1 MMTIFNSSR
10 TGSSDSSKIC
20 LEAKHLLLLLLL
32 DCLSLTLSQTLGPT
46 NWLDIYD
53 ILPD

>member
-1 MMTIFNSSR
+1 MTILFNSSR

-20 LEAKHLLLLLLL
+20 LEAKHLLLLLL

-53 ILPD
+53 ILPG